1 MSSSVDQQTYNFID
15 FRDEMANIENRILEK
30 KIADKKKEELRQK
43 NIAVI
48 LKAASSKQ
56 TEIKIF
62 FTLDVRRLQ
71 KGAEALSAR
80 FGCRGRGGN
89 TSESKTRRRSVVQ
102 PGNIFKP
109 FKYFQNS
116 RKQSS
121 QTIWSLSFRTGEHAT
136 GGHRPLL
143 C

>member
-1 MSSSVDQQTYNFID
+1 MVLTLA

-48 LKAASSKQ
+48 SYQSSKE

-62 FTLDVRRLQ
+62 FTLDVWRLQ
-71 KGAEALSAR
+71 EGAEALSAR

-89 TSESKTRRRSVVQ
+89 TSESKTRWRSVQ
-102 PGNIFKP
+102 SQNIFII
-109 FKYFQNS
+109 S
-116 RKQSS
+116 
-121 QTIWSLSFRTGEHAT
+121 
-136 GGHRPLL
+136 
-143 C
+143 